1 MTVLLLQIR
10 RDTASQVPRQC
21 FCFSSAAEA
30 EIQQRNVCEEE
41 QDSGER
47 LPTAAAPPAWAH
59 L

>member
-1 MTVLLLQIR
+1 MVVLLLQVS
-10 RDTASQVPRQC
+10 RDAASQIPRQC

-30 EIQQRNVCEEE
+30 EVHQRNVCEEE

-47 LPTAAAPPAWAH
+47 LPAAAAPPAWAH